1 MFVSSS
7 GPNLLPKKN
16 TEMFMF
22 SESLKPASR
31 LKSLKLSVVGSR
43 LMMLLISLV
52 SVQWNKLPTWPE
64 SFHICICILEHFS
77 VLSLLTLCLRV
88 CWGGVH
94 AWVRCGFWVNV
105 FKCIYLNAKHVKM
118 TWDKTCCITKLTC
131 CLNSGSWTSDV
142 NSQPNLADVPLHQQ
156 ECLTN
161 MFFFNLILFNQSQN
175 LI

>member
-1 MFVSSS
+1 MLYRETYGKRL
-7 GPNLLPKKN
+7 GPLGKKFRILRKRVKFWLFSQNSKCSVEQTAYMTWKLPH
-16 TEMFMF
+16 
-22 SESLKPASR
+22 LHLHSR
-31 LKSLKLSVVGSR
+31 TFLSVIVTYSVCMRERVGS
-43 LMMLLISLV
+43 
-52 SVQWNKLPTWPE
+52 
-64 SFHICICILEHFS
+64 
-77 VLSLLTLCLRV
+77 TLCLRV
-88 CWGGVH
+88 CVLGGGVH

-161 MFFFNLILFNQSQN
+161 MFF
-175 LI
+175 